1 MLVDFVCECIVV
13 NSYVTKERSFNN
25 KNVLLEGTFDKESC
39 VICFVDR
46 RFDLGNCNSK
56 ITYIA
61 NSFSL
66 FSPLNYVDPRIPQ
79 GSF

>member
-1 MLVDFVCECIVV
+1 MLVDFVSECAVV
-13 NSYVTKERSFNN
+13 DSYVTKERSFNN
-25 KNVLLEGTFDKESC
+25 KNVLLEGTFDNESC

-66 FSPLNYVDPRIPQ
+66 FSPLNYVDPRIPH